1 LKKFKKFENF
11 VPEIYA
17 EFRTSGHFAGNYT
30 GPYNIPI
37 CFDATNDG
45 LMTGFNIDY
54 LLLPC

>member
-1 LKKFKKFENF
+1 MC
-11 VPEIYA
+11 I
-17 EFRTSGHFAGNYT
+17 FRRRRYNNIALTAGLACFSGNYT

-45 LMTGFNIDY
+45 MMSGFNIDY